1 LGYVSTATSAG
12 GRTPRTWLFDFD
24 GTLVDSVALIRAS
37 MRHTTRTVLGIEPS
51 DEVLMA
57 GVGRPLVDQMRELD
71 PDRADELVATYRAH
85 NLAHHAD
92 LLRPYPGIDAM
103 LAGLRGR
110 GDPVA
115 IVTSKMRDA
124 VELGLR
130 HVPLGAFDAIVTCE
144 DTERH
149 KPDPAPV
156 MRCLELLGADPA
168 GAVYVGDAPY
178 DVRAGRGAGVATAAA
193 MWGTAFP
200 PATLRAEMP
209 DRELQTPQ
217 EALAW

>member
-1 LGYVSTATSAG
+1 VNAAASAG
-12 GRTPRTWLFDFD
+12 GRSPRTWLFDFD

-37 MRHTTRTVLGIEPS
+37 MRHATLTVLGRRPS
-51 DEVLMA
+51 DEALME
-57 GVGRPLVDQMRELD
+57 GVGRPLVDQMRTFD
-71 PDRADELVATYRAH
+71 PDRADDLVAVYREH
-85 NLAHHAD
+85 NLSHHAE
-92 LLRPYPGIDAM
+92 LLRPYPGVDDM

-110 GDPVA
+110 GCALA

-124 VELGLR
+124 VELGLE
-130 HVPLGAFDAIVTCE
+130 HVPLGAFDAIVTPE

-156 MRCLELLGADPA
+156 VHCLGLLGAAAAD
-168 GAVYVGDAPY
+168 AVYVGDAPY

-200 PATLRAEMP
+200 PAALRAERP
-209 DRELQTPQ
+209 DRELRTPQ

>member
-1 LGYVSTATSAG
+1 MSAALRAD
-12 GRTPRTWLFDFD
+12 GRGPRTWLFDFD

-37 MRHTTRTVLGIEPS
+37 MRHATQTVLGVQPE
-51 DEVLMA
+51 DDVLMA

-71 PDRADELVATYRAH
+71 PDRAGELVETYRAH
-85 NLAHHAD
+85 NLAHHAE
-92 LLRPYPGIDAM
+92 LLRPYPGVDAM

-110 GDPVA
+110 GAPVA

-144 DTERH
+144 DTDRH

-156 MRCLELLGADPA
+156 AHCLSLLGADPA
-168 GAVYVGDAPY
+168 DAVYVGDAPF

-193 MWGTAFP
+193 MWGTAFS
-200 PATLRAEMP
+200 PAALRAERP
-209 DRELQTPQ
+209 DRELQTPP
-217 EALAW
+217 EALEW

>member
-1 LGYVSTATSAG
+1 MDLVTAAATPG

-24 GTLVDSVALIRAS
+24 GTLVDSVALIRES
-37 MRHTTRTVLGIEPS
+37 MRHAARTVLGAERP
-51 DEVLMA
+51 DEELMV
-57 GVGRPLVDQMRELD
+57 GVGRPLVDQMRALD
-71 PDRADELVATYRAH
+71 AGRADELVAVYREH

-92 LLRPYPGIDAM
+92 LLRPYPGVDAM

-110 GDPVA
+110 GFAIA

-144 DTERH
+144 DTDRH
-149 KPDPAPV
+149 KPHPAPV
-156 MRCLELLGADPA
+156 DRALSLLGAEPA
-168 GAVYVGDAPY
+168 DAVYVGDAPY

-193 MWGTAFP
+193 MWGTAFAP
-200 PATLRAEMP
+200 EALRAERP
-209 DRELQTPQ
+209 DRELMTPQ

>member
-1 LGYVSTATSAG
+1 MTDATSPA
-12 GRTPRTWLFDFD
+12 RPAPRTWIFDFD

-37 MRHTTRTVLGIEPS
+37 MRHAMRTVLGSEPP
-51 DEVLMA
+51 DEVLME
-57 GVGRPLVDQMRELD
+57 GVGRPLVDQMRTLA
-71 PDRADELVATYRAH
+71 PDRADELVAVYREH
-85 NLAHHAD
+85 NLANHGE
-92 LLRPYPGIDAM
+92 LLRPYPGVDAM
-103 LAGLRGR
+103 LAGLRER
-110 GDPVA
+110 GLAVA

-124 VELGLR
+124 VTLGLE

-144 DTERH
+144 DTDRH

-156 MRCLELLGADPA
+156 VRCLELLGADA
-168 GAVYVGDAPY
+168 ESAVYVGDAPY

-200 PATLRAEMP
+200 PAVLRAEGP
-209 DRELQTPQ
+209 DRELAVPE

>member
-1 LGYVSTATSAG
+1 VSAALRAD
-12 GRTPRTWLFDFD
+12 GRGPRTWLFDFD

-37 MRHTTRTVLGIEPS
+37 MRHATRTVLGVQPA
-51 DEVLMA
+51 DDVLMA

-71 PDRADELVATYRAH
+71 PDRAGDLVEAYRAH

-92 LLRPYPGIDAM
+92 LLRPYPGVDAM
-103 LAGLRGR
+103 LAGLRRR
-110 GDPVA
+110 GAAVA

-144 DTERH
+144 DTARH

-156 MRCLELLGADPA
+156 AHCLALLAAEPAD
-168 GAVYVGDAPY
+168 AVYVGDAPF

-193 MWGTAFP
+193 MWGTACP
-200 PATLRAEMP
+200 PAALRAERP
-209 DRELQTPQ
+209 DRELRTPQ
-217 EALAW
+217 EALEW